1 MNRNKKITVLS
12 FDETYVSHKICY
24 DKQTQQIIGPHKS
37 VQIVMAR
44 GLYFIILHINNVLCN
59 TIVLIFLKGF

>member
-1 MNRNKKITVLS
+1 MNQNERITVLS

-37 VQIVMAR
+37 VQTVMAR
-44 GLYFIILHINNVLCN
+44 GWFV
-59 TIVLIFLKGF
+59 